1 VLNVQPNGG
10 HYEEDLEEDDW
21 REEDHEEG
29 CQKDEEGRDAG
40 CQEVVE
46 ESLEEARRQ
55 EVEEV
60 IQDLGCTAPGF
71 IPGGYFFGAISF

>member
-10 HYEEDLEEDDW
+10 HYEEDHEEDDW

-46 ESLEEARRQ
+46 EGVEEARRQ

-60 IQDLGCTAPGF
+60 I
-71 IPGGYFFGAISF
+71 